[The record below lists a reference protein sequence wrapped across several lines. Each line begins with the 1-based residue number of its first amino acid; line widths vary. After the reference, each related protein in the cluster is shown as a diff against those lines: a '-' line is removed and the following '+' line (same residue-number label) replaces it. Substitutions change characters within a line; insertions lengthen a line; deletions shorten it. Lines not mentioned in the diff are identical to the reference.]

1 MDFQGRQ
8 EMSVVGPEC
17 RLPRDSITPEID
29 GKAEA
34 WAALSSTPWLQLAVT
49 FLRNALLL
57 LLNCHRHPNEF
68 REIACAKSLHDP
80 CAMVLDSFCTYSQPS
95 CDFLAR

>member
-34 WAALSSTPWLQLAVT
+34 WALSSIPVATIS
-49 FLRNALLL
+49 R
-57 LLNCHRHPNEF
+57 
-68 REIACAKSLHDP
+68 
-80 CAMVLDSFCTYSQPS
+80 
-95 CDFLAR
+95 DFSAERFITLVEL